1 MKKSLFLWAVFA
13 VMMAFTACT
22 KEKVVYV
29 EKENVT
35 ELKPGEGVIKISL
48 SNNISRSPRPITS
61 NEATNNVNR
70 IAFVFVKSDN
80 SQYTPVIAD
89 GEDYT
94 HQKGN
99 VLAISDNTIAA
110 NEEIEVH
117 FENMAEGSYKIIAYG
132 YHCASNESYDFPYEI
147 EAADGYNGYIK
158 MKPKSSSSITP
169 VEEVFAGIAPTST
182 SYLKVNSYG
191 NFVDSNIE
199 ITLERQVAGLL
210 AYLSNIP
217 EKVLSEG
224 VDNIVKK
231 ITISTP
237 FEATGLY
244 IPGNAVNG
252 KSDYNGVGTWE
263 TNEYIDLLTFDL
275 SQATTVSSDGYYT
288 FTGEKGEK
296 FLLAEENESQTFTNL
311 KCQDNTLFGSCF
323 VIPFAQHYA
332 NYASYQKGTLHIN
345 YYGDNGS
352 LIVSKPLRI
361 KSENVAANADYEFDI
376 KRNHFYSIG
385 TKDANYDGSGN
396 PDEDADDDPLPVDLE
411 SGSDNLKVTISE
423 TWVTTHNLTNK

>member
-70 IAFVFVKSDN
+70 IAFVFVKSN
-80 SQYTPVIAD
+80 NNQYTPVIAD

-94 HQKGN
+94 HQGN

-117 FENMAEGSYKIIAYG
+117 FENMTEGSYKIIAYG
-132 YHCASNESYDFPYEI
+132 YHCASDGNYDFPYEI
-147 EAADGYNGYIK
+147 EEANGYDGYIK
-158 MKPKSSSSITP
+158 MRPESGSSITP
-169 VEEVFAGIAPTST
+169 VEEIFAGIEPASTST
-182 SYLKVNSYG
+182 YLKVNSYG
-191 NFVDSNIE
+191 NFVDSNIK

-217 EKVLSEG
+217 EKVLSGG
-224 VDNIVKK
+224 VDNIVEK

-244 IPGNAVNG
+244 IPGNTGNG
-252 KSDYNGVGTWE
+252 KSDYNGVGTWK

-275 SQATTVSSDGYYT
+275 SQATVSDGYYT
-288 FTGEKGEK
+288 FTGGTGKK
-296 FLLAEENESQTFTNL
+296 FLLAEENESQTFTDL

-323 VIPFAQHYA
+323 VIPFVQHYA
-332 NYASYQKGTLHIN
+332 NYDGFGKGTLHIN
-345 YYGDNGS
+345 YYDNSGS

-361 KSENVAANADYEFDI
+361 KSESVATDADYEFDI

-385 TKDANYDGSGN
+385 TKDADYDGSGN
-396 PDEDADDDPLPVDLE
+396 PDEDTEDDPLPVDLE

-423 TWVTTHNLTNK
+423 KWFDTHNLTNK